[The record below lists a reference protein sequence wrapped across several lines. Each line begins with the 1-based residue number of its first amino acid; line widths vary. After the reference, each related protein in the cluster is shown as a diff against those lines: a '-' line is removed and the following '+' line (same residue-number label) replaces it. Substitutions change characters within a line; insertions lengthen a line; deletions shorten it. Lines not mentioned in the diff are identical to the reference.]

1 MILDELS
8 MVSLRN
14 ALHVL
19 TTINELTVRPVVLDT
34 GDPQQV
40 QPIQNNENRVEQV
53 PNTFGENK
61 FYSLVYSYRL
71 RNSTVF
77 WMRNIIDYLSIFV
90 TVHFS

>member
-14 ALHVL
+14 ARHVL
-19 TTINELTVRPVVLDT
+19 TTINELTVRPVELDT

-53 PNTFGENK
+53 PNTFDENK
-61 FYSLVYSYRL
+61 FYGLVYSYRL